1 MRDRNLLFGIRWGV
15 NRYDPQRLC
24 GGCSSS
30 LRGVAMIDWTKGLT
44 PEEIEFYKK
53 MREEQQ
59 EAKKKGVKGEIDLI
73 LKNLK
78 EGKQ

>member
-1 MRDRNLLFGIRWGV
+1 
-15 NRYDPQRLC
+15 
-24 GGCSSS
+24 
-30 LRGVAMIDWTKGLT
+30 MINWYEGLT

-73 LKNLK
+73 LKNVK
-78 EGKQ
+78 DNDFDD

>member
-1 MRDRNLLFGIRWGV
+1 
-15 NRYDPQRLC
+15 
-24 GGCSSS
+24 
-30 LRGVAMIDWTKGLT
+30 MIDWTKGLT
-44 PEEIEFYKK
+44 PEEIKFYKK